1 MIILEENY
9 YLENKNGKYFEK
21 YIIKDMLGVI
31 KKETRYAIQNYKIK
45 LEELEKEK
53 LSFKLLHN
61 EKKICGMNFE
71 LDIIE
76 DFERQNNEFILEMDK
91 RNKIGKIINK
101 KEMIQ
106 NIDDKIFDFL
116 KKKPEYSERI
126 IDIAYKHKKL
136 LSSENSLETFMN
148 TEGMSSFLFIDI
160 FGKNFYHDKE
170 TRVTNHIGNIIP
182 NIAIPIDFKF
192 KIKEKNQEELI
203 LGFESE
209 YNTDASETNIILA
222 LKEYF
227 EYPMYEKYDFK
238 LDIKGEYIIDI
249 RENKLKEFDVT
260 RKLNL
265 SGNKYIRQIIVKKI

>member
-9 YLENKNGKYFEK
+9 YLEDKNGKYFEN
-21 YIIKDMLGVI
+21 YIVKDMLGVI
-31 KKETRYAIQNYKIK
+31 KKGTGYSIQNYGIK
-45 LEELEKEK
+45 LKELEKEK
-53 LSFKLLHN
+53 LSFKLIHN
-61 EKKICGMNFE
+61 DKKICGMNFE
-71 LDIIE
+71 LDVIE
-76 DFERQNNEFILEMDK
+76 DFERQNNEFILAMDK
-91 RNKIGKIINK
+91 RNKIEKILNK

-116 KKKPEYSERI
+116 EKNPEYSERI

-136 LSSENSLETFMN
+136 LSTEKTLETFMN

-160 FGKNFYHDKE
+160 FGKNFHYDKE
-170 TRVTNHIGNIIP
+170 TVVTNHIGNIVP
-182 NIAIPIDFKF
+182 NVAIPIDFKF
-192 KIKEKNQEELI
+192 KIKGKNQEELI

-209 YNTDASETNIILA
+209 YNSDASETNIILA

-249 RENKLKEFDVT
+249 RENKLKEYDVT

-265 SGNKYIRQIIVKKI
+265 AGNKYIRQIIVKKI